1 MNQIGK
7 HVLVDYAAGTFG
19 DFLRYLISLH
29 DGFERFKD
37 TGFITTLESEK
48 KFREEDYD
56 DEADKKLMSFCEKE
70 NHVFTKVQCQPNK
83 RIDFIKV
90 NTIDKFNSEFDRLMP
105 NNKDYRQAYKIMS
118 IINDGTGPAHSCVGV
133 TWLTEGAVING
144 TPFKWNYDD
153 YNVVRQ
159 TDHKIIFIS
168 LSPFSKYRDIYLERH
183 RIWDDFYGRDHNDK
197 LHLESWTKNYMND
210 DYYPKHKLNYVFEI
224 NELLDKNEDAYLDL
238 INFIN
243 VKPIDNWKAY
253 VDEFNGLLFSK

>member
-7 HVLVDYAAGTFG
+7 HVLVDYTSGTFG

-29 DGFERFKD
+29 DGFEKFD
-37 TGFITTLESEK
+37 NVDFIT
-48 KFREEDYD
+48 ED
-56 DEADKKLMSFCEKE
+56 LQNNGSLFP
-70 NHVFTKVQCQPNK
+70 KVACYPNK
-83 RIDFIKV
+83 RINFLKA

-105 NNKDYRQAYKIMS
+105 NNKDHRQVYKIMS
-118 IINDGTGPAHSCVGV
+118 IINDGSGGAHSCVGV

-144 TPFKWNYDD
+144 IPFKWNYDD

-168 LSPFSKYRDIYLERH
+168 LSPFSKYKDIYLERH
-183 RIWDDFYGRDHNDK
+183 RIWDDFYEKNHNDK
-197 LHLESWTKNYMND
+197 LHLECWAKNYMNN